1 MRIAFQAD
9 YRYYGEPGLFDF
21 PQGDFSTRLF
31 NAVIVPLTRIPA
43 FRKKLF
49 DDMNSIWSGRSN
61 RSSGRHNG
69 PCAAERRTG
78 PGNGD
83 CTRALHRR
91 DIRESAATSGGGWT
105 KNLRGPENWAGR
117 T

>member
-49 DDMNSIWSGRSN
+49 DDMKQHMVR
-61 RSSGRHNG
+61 
-69 PCAAERRTG
+69 PFEQV
-78 PGNGD
+78 
-83 CTRALHRR
+83 L
-91 DIRESAATSGGGWT
+91 REA
-105 KNLRGPENWAGR
+105 
-117 T
+117 